1 MTEREELLLAI
12 KSIMDSEQQPQK
24 QAAGWLK
31 VASLS
36 VGLCCGMIVW
46 MALEVRT
53 ATLNNSRDISSLDK
67 RISVVETIIHR
78 TSYEVK

>member
-1 MTEREELLLAI
+1 MTDQDLLDAI

-31 VASLS
+31 IASVS
-36 VGLCCGMIVW
+36 VGACCCMIVW

-53 ATLNNSRDISSLDK
+53 ATLNNSRDINNLDK

-78 TSYEVK
+78 TSFEGR